1 MAGPL
6 PLVETGLKAGALKAF
21 PFTSVAPT
29 AQPAGLALP
38 GSACLPGHCAG
49 HYILGQATGTVLAA
63 PLY

>member
-38 GSACLPGHCAG
+38 AVLPGHCAG